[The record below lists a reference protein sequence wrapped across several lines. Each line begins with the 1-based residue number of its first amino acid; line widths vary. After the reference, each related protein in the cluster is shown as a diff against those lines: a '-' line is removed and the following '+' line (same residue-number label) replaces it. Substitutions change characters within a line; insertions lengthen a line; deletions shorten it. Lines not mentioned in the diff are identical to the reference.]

1 MNNTSVKVGDIIK
14 SYDFPGR
21 NDCYMIGKVK
31 RIIENESMLVAET
44 ISTVIENKPYENESA
59 TFKTALPG
67 SCLFDDVF
75 ERIVIIPADGEV
87 S

>member
-21 NDCYMIGKVK
+21 TDCYITGKVIK
-31 RIIENESMLVAET
+31 IIENESMLLAEV
-44 ISTVIENKPYENESA
+44 ISAISEDKPYNFPDRI
-59 TFKTALPG
+59 FKTALPG

-75 ERIVIIPADGEV
+75 ERIVIIPSGETV
-87 S
+87 